1 MGLKCHFKAP
11 KKIIKYILV
20 ILFNKLNAIFVVDLM
35 TWLDSK

>member
-11 KKIIKYILV
+11 KWIRKYVLE
-20 ILFNKLNAIFVVDLM
+20 ILFNKLNVIFVVDLM